1 MASWPNSKNEGWY
14 EPVANPDSVI
24 ITDVALRDGL
34 QNHAAVVPT
43 DAKMELVDLLV
54 DAGLTSVEI
63 GSFVHPV
70 LLPQM
75 ADAEEIY
82 RRLPEAPGVTF
93 SALVPNVRGA
103 QRAIAA
109 GATDVRLVLSVSE
122 GHSKSNT
129 NRTVA
134 EGLAETSEAVALLR
148 EAGGI
153 EITGS
158 LATAFVCPFDGVVP
172 VSQLEWVVGSLVEMG
187 LETVS
192 LADTLGK
199 ADPETFERTVETMVA
214 TFPETTFELHIHN
227 TYGMGLAHV
236 SAGLRQ
242 GVRRFDAAL
251 GGIGGC
257 PFAPGAAGNI
267 ATEDI
272 AFMLQL
278 MDIETG
284 IDLEKLAVAA
294 EHLRSVMGVPLES
307 SISRA
312 LGWVA

>member
-1 MASWPNSKNEGWY
+1 MPQ
-14 EPVANPDSVI
+14 PVAVT

-34 QNHAAVVPT
+34 QNHDEVVRT
-43 DAKMELVDLLV
+43 DAKMALVALLI
-54 DAGLTSVEI
+54 DAGLASIEV
-63 GSFVHPV
+63 GSFVHPG

-75 ADAEEIY
+75 ADAEEIF
-82 RRLPEAPGVTF
+82 RRLPDAPGVTF
-93 SALVPNVRGA
+93 SALVPNLRGA
-103 QRAIAA
+103 HRAIAA
-109 GATDVRLVLSVSE
+109 GVKNVRLVLSVSE

-134 EGLAETSEAVALLR
+134 EGIAETIEATALLR
-148 EAGGI
+148 EVGDI
-153 EITGS
+153 RITGS

-172 VSQLEWVVGSLVEMG
+172 FSQLEYVVGSLVEAG
-187 LETVS
+187 LDEIS

-199 ADPETFERTVETMVA
+199 ADPETFERTVEAIQTA
-214 TFPETTFELHIHN
+214 FPTTSFELHIHN
-227 TYGMGLAHV
+227 TYGMGMAHV
-236 SAGLRQ
+236 AAGLRQ
-242 GVRRFDAAL
+242 GISRYDAAL

-278 MDIETG
+278 MGIQTG

-294 EHLRSVMGVPLES
+294 DHLGGVMAVPRVLGVAS
-307 SISRA
+307 A
-312 LGWVA
+312 GLGRVTTT

>member
-1 MASWPNSKNEGWY
+1 MMATRA
-14 EPVANPDSVI
+14 VT

-34 QNHAAVVPT
+34 QNHHAVVPT
-43 DAKMELVDLLV
+43 DAKMELVRLLI
-54 DAGLTSVEI
+54 DAGVSSIEV
-63 GSFVHPV
+63 GSFVHPG

-82 RRLPEAPGVTF
+82 RRLPDTPRVVF

-103 QRAIAA
+103 HRAIAA
-109 GATDVRLVLSVSE
+109 GATDVRLVMSVSE
-122 GHSKSNT
+122 GHSRSNT

-134 EGLAETSEAVALLR
+134 EGISQTIEAAQVLH

-153 EITGS
+153 NVTGS
-158 LATAFVCPFDGVVP
+158 LATSFVCPFDGVIP
-172 VSQLEWVVGSLVEMG
+172 FSQLEYVVGRLVEAG
-187 LETVS
+187 FEQIS

-199 ADPETFERTVETMVA
+199 ADPETFERTVEGIVA
-214 TFPETTFELHIHN
+214 AFPSTTFELHIHN
-227 TYGMGLAHV
+227 TYGMGMAHV
-236 SAGLRQ
+236 AAGLRQ
-242 GVRRFDAAL
+242 GVDRYDAAL

-278 MDIETG
+278 MGIQTA
-284 IDLEKLAVAA
+284 IDLEKLSIAA
-294 EHLRSVMGVPLES
+294 AHLRGAMAVPLES
-307 SISRA
+307 SVSRA

>member
-1 MASWPNSKNEGWY
+1 VSVS
-14 EPVANPDSVI
+14 EPVT

-43 DAKMELVDLLV
+43 DAKMRLVGLLL
-54 DAGLTSVEI
+54 DAGLRSIEV
-63 GSFVHPV
+63 GSFVHPG

-75 ADAEEIY
+75 SDAEEIF
-82 RRLPEAPGVTF
+82 RRLPDVSGVAF
-93 SALVPNVRGA
+93 PALVPNLRGA

-109 GATDVRLVLSVSE
+109 GAKEVRLVLSVSE
-122 GHSKSNT
+122 GHSRSNT

-134 EGLAETSEAVALLR
+134 EGIAETAEALHLLR

-153 EITGS
+153 RVIGS

-172 VSQLEWVVGSLVEMG
+172 IPQLEYVVGSLVDMG
-187 LETVS
+187 LDEIS

-199 ADPETFERTVETMVA
+199 ADPERFERTVEAMRTS
-214 TFPETTFELHIHN
+214 FPATTFELHIHN
-227 TYGMGLAHV
+227 TYGMGMAHV
-236 SAGLRQ
+236 AAGLRQ
-242 GVRRFDAAL
+242 GIRRFDAAL

-272 AFMLQL
+272 VFMLGL
-278 MDIETG
+278 MGIETG
-284 IDLEKLAVAA
+284 IDVEKLAIAA
-294 EHLRSVMGVPLES
+294 EHLRTVMQVPLES
-307 SISRA
+307 SVSRA

>member
-1 MASWPNSKNEGWY
+1 MTTPRA
-14 EPVANPDSVI
+14 VT

-34 QNHAAVVPT
+34 QNHDAVVPT
-43 DAKMELVDLLV
+43 AAKMQLIDLLLG
-54 DAGLTSVEI
+54 AGMKSIEV
-63 GSFVHPV
+63 GSFVHPG

-82 RRLPEAPGVTF
+82 QRLPDAPGVTF

-103 QRAIAA
+103 HRAIAA
-109 GATDVRLVLSVSE
+109 GAKDVRLVMSVSE
-122 GHSKSNT
+122 GHSRSNT

-134 EGLAETSEAVALLR
+134 EGIAQTIEAAEILR
-148 EAGGI
+148 EVGDIA
-153 EITGS
+153 ITGS
-158 LATAFVCPFDGVVP
+158 LATAFVCPFDGIVP
-172 VSQLEWVVGSLVEMG
+172 FSQLEYVVGSLVEAG
-187 LETVS
+187 LDRIS

-199 ADPETFERTVETMVA
+199 ADPETFERTVESIQAV
-214 TFPETTFELHIHN
+214 FPATTFELHIHN
-227 TYGMGLAHV
+227 TYGMGMAHV
-236 SAGLRQ
+236 AAGLRQ
-242 GVRRFDAAL
+242 GIDRYDAAL

-278 MDIETG
+278 MDIDTG
-284 IDLEKLAVAA
+284 IDLRKLAVAA
-294 EHLRSVMGVPLES
+294 DHLRGAMAVPLES
-307 SISRA
+307 SVSRA

>member
-1 MASWPNSKNEGWY
+1 MNQVPTTS
-14 EPVANPDSVI
+14 PVT

-43 DAKMELVDLLV
+43 DAKMKLLDLLL
-54 DAGLTSVEI
+54 DAGVRSIEV
-63 GSFVHPV
+63 GSFVHPG

-75 ADAEEIY
+75 ADAEEIF
-82 RRLPEAPGVTF
+82 RRLPDAPGVDF
-93 SALVPNVRGA
+93 PALVPNLRGA
-103 QRAIAA
+103 QRAVAA
-109 GATDVRLVLSVSE
+109 GVKDVRLVLSVSE
-122 GHSKSNT
+122 GHSRSNT

-134 EGLAETSEAVALLR
+134 EGIAETAQAVALLR

-153 EITGS
+153 KLTGS

-187 LETVS
+187 LTEIA

-199 ADPETFERTVETMVA
+199 ADPATFERTVETMQA
-214 TFPETTFELHIHN
+214 SFPHTTFGLHIHN
-227 TYGMGLAHV
+227 TYGMGLAHTA
-236 SAGLRQ
+236 AGLRR
-242 GVRRFDAAL
+242 GITEFDAAL

-267 ATEDI
+267 ATEDMVH
-272 AFMLQL
+272 MLNL
-278 MDIETG
+278 MGIETG
-284 IDLEKLAVAA
+284 IDLDRLAIAA

-307 SISRA
+307 SVSRA

>member
-1 MASWPNSKNEGWY
+1 MPSSLSCKTEGWY
-14 EPVANPDSVI
+14 ELMPTSSVI

-34 QNHAAVVPT
+34 QNHAQVVPT
-43 DAKMELVDLLV
+43 DRKMILLDRLL
-54 DAGLTSVEI
+54 DAGVRSIEV
-63 GSFVHPV
+63 GSFVHPG

-82 RRLPEAPGVTF
+82 RRLPDSPGAEF
-93 SALVPNVRGA
+93 PALVPNVRGA
-103 QRAIAA
+103 KRAIAA
-109 GATDVRLVLSVSE
+109 GVRYVRLVLSVSE
-122 GHSKSNT
+122 GHSRSNT

-134 EGLAETSEAVALLR
+134 EGIAETR
-148 EAGGI
+148 EAHELLSAEGI
-153 EITGS
+153 RVAAG

-172 VSQLEWVVGSLVEMG
+172 VAQLESVVGSIVEMG
-187 LETVS
+187 IDEIS

-199 ADPETFERTVETMVA
+199 ADPDQFERNVA
-214 TFPETTFELHIHN
+214 AMQTAFPTADFGLHIHN

-236 SAGLRQ
+236 MAGLRLGIRQ
-242 GVRRFDAAL
+242 FDAAL

-272 AFMLQL
+272 VFMLQL
-278 MDIETG
+278 MGVETG
-284 IDLEKLAVAA
+284 IDLDKLALAA
-294 EHLRSVMGVPLES
+294 EYLRTVMAVPLES
-307 SISRA
+307 SVSRA

>member
-1 MASWPNSKNEGWY
+1 VSVS
-14 EPVANPDSVI
+14 EPVT

-43 DAKMELVDLLV
+43 DAKMRLVGLLL
-54 DAGLTSVEI
+54 DAGLRSIEV
-63 GSFVHPV
+63 GSFVHPG

-75 ADAEEIY
+75 SDAEEIF
-82 RRLPEAPGVTF
+82 RRLPDASGVAF
-93 SALVPNVRGA
+93 PALVPNLRGA

-109 GATDVRLVLSVSE
+109 GAKEVRLVLSVSE
-122 GHSKSNT
+122 GHSRSNT

-134 EGLAETSEAVALLR
+134 EGIAETAEALHLLR

-153 EITGS
+153 RVTGS

-172 VSQLEWVVGSLVEMG
+172 ISQLEYVVGSLVEMG
-187 LETVS
+187 LDEIS

-199 ADPETFERTVETMVA
+199 ADPERFERTVEAMRTS
-214 TFPETTFELHIHN
+214 FPATTFELHIHN
-227 TYGMGLAHV
+227 TYGMGMAHV
-236 SAGLRQ
+236 AAGLRQ
-242 GVRRFDAAL
+242 GIRRFDAAL

-272 AFMLQL
+272 VFMLGL
-278 MDIETG
+278 MGIETG
-284 IDLEKLAVAA
+284 IDVEKLAIAA
-294 EHLRSVMGVPLES
+294 EHLRTVMQVPLES
-307 SISRA
+307 SVSRA

>member
-1 MASWPNSKNEGWY
+1 MTTPRA
-14 EPVANPDSVI
+14 VT

-34 QNHAAVVPT
+34 QNHDAVVPT
-43 DAKMELVDLLV
+43 AAKMQLIDLLLG
-54 DAGLTSVEI
+54 AGMKSIEV
-63 GSFVHPV
+63 GSFVHPG

-82 RRLPEAPGVTF
+82 QRLPDAPGVTF

-103 QRAIAA
+103 HRAIAA
-109 GATDVRLVLSVSE
+109 GAKDVRLVMSVSE
-122 GHSKSNT
+122 GHSRSNT

-134 EGLAETSEAVALLR
+134 EGIAQTIEAAEILR
-148 EAGGI
+148 EVGDIA
-153 EITGS
+153 ITGS
-158 LATAFVCPFDGVVP
+158 LATAFVCPFDGIVP
-172 VSQLEWVVGSLVEMG
+172 FSQLEYVVGSLVEAG
-187 LETVS
+187 LDRIS

-199 ADPETFERTVETMVA
+199 ADPETFERTVESIQAV
-214 TFPETTFELHIHN
+214 FPATTFELHIHN
-227 TYGMGLAHV
+227 TYGMGMAHV
-236 SAGLRQ
+236 AAGLRQ
-242 GVRRFDAAL
+242 GIDRYDAAL

-278 MDIETG
+278 MDIDTG
-284 IDLEKLAVAA
+284 IDLQKLAVAA
-294 EHLRSVMGVPLES
+294 DHLRGAMAVPLES
-307 SISRA
+307 SVSRA

>member
-1 MASWPNSKNEGWY
+1 MSTPHA
-14 EPVANPDSVI
+14 VT

-34 QNHAAVVPT
+34 QNHDAVVPT
-43 DAKMELVDLLV
+43 DAKMALVDLLI
-54 DAGLTSVEI
+54 DAGLTSIEV
-63 GSFVHPV
+63 GSFVHPG

-82 RRLPEAPGVTF
+82 RRLPQGRNVTV
-93 SALVPNVRGA
+93 SALVPNLRGA
-103 QRAIAA
+103 HRAIAA
-109 GATDVRLVLSVSE
+109 GAKDVRLVLSVSE

-134 EGLAETSEAVALLR
+134 EGIAETIEAAALLR
-148 EAGGI
+148 QVGDVR
-153 EITGS
+153 ITGS

-172 VSQLEWVVGSLVEMG
+172 FSQLEYVVGSLVEAG
-187 LETVS
+187 FDEIS

-199 ADPETFERTVETMVA
+199 ADPETFERTVEA
-214 TFPETTFELHIHN
+214 IRAAFPSTDFELHIHN
-227 TYGMGLAHV
+227 TYGMGMAHV
-236 SAGLRQ
+236 AAGLRQ
-242 GVRRFDAAL
+242 GIRRYDAAL

-278 MDIETG
+278 MGIETG
-284 IDLEKLAVAA
+284 IDLDKLAVAA
-294 EHLRSVMGVPLES
+294 DHLRGAMAVPLES
-307 SISRA
+307 SVSRA

>member
-1 MASWPNSKNEGWY
+1 
-14 EPVANPDSVI
+14 VT

-34 QNHAAVVPT
+34 QNHDAVVPT
-43 DAKMELVDLLV
+43 AAKMQLIDLLLG
-54 DAGLTSVEI
+54 AGMKSIEV
-63 GSFVHPV
+63 GSFVHPG

-82 RRLPEAPGVTF
+82 RRLPDAPGVTF

-103 QRAIAA
+103 HRAIAA
-109 GATDVRLVLSVSE
+109 GAKDVRLVMSVSE
-122 GHSKSNT
+122 GHSRSNT

-134 EGLAETSEAVALLR
+134 EGIAQTIEAAEILR
-148 EAGGI
+148 EVGDIA
-153 EITGS
+153 ITGS
-158 LATAFVCPFDGVVP
+158 LATAFVCPFDGIVP
-172 VSQLEWVVGSLVEMG
+172 FSQLEYVVGSLVEAG
-187 LETVS
+187 LDRIS

-199 ADPETFERTVETMVA
+199 ADPETFERTVESIQAV
-214 TFPETTFELHIHN
+214 FPATTFELHIHN
-227 TYGMGLAHV
+227 TYGMGMAHV
-236 SAGLRQ
+236 AAGLRQ
-242 GVRRFDAAL
+242 GIDRYDAAR

-278 MDIETG
+278 MDIDTG
-284 IDLEKLAVAA
+284 IDLQKLAVAA
-294 EHLRSVMGVPLES
+294 DHLRGAMAVPLES
-307 SISRA
+307 SVSRA

>member
-1 MASWPNSKNEGWY
+1 MPAIS
-14 EPVANPDSVI
+14 SVT

-34 QNHAAVVPT
+34 QNHAQVVPT
-43 DAKMELVDLLV
+43 DKKMALLDRLL
-54 DAGLTSVEI
+54 DAGVRSVEV
-63 GSFVHPV
+63 GSFVHPG

-75 ADAEEIY
+75 ADAEEIF
-82 RRLPEAPGVTF
+82 RRLPDVPGCDF
-93 SALVPNVRGA
+93 PALVPNLRGA
-103 QRAIAA
+103 KRAIAA
-109 GATDVRLVLSVSE
+109 GVGHVRLVLSVSE
-122 GHSKSNT
+122 GHSQSNT

-134 EGLAETSEAVALLR
+134 EGIAETGAALALLR

-153 EITGS
+153 RVTIS

-172 VSQLEWVVGSLVEMG
+172 VAQLQRVVGSLVEMG
-187 LETVS
+187 AEEFS

-199 ADPETFERTVETMVA
+199 ADPEQFERTVAEMQHV
-214 TFPETTFELHIHN
+214 FPAIAFGLHIHN

-236 SAGLRQ
+236 AAGLRLGIQ
-242 GVRRFDAAL
+242 QFDAAL

-272 AFMLQL
+272 VFMLQL
-278 MDIETG
+278 MGVETG
-284 IDLEKLAVAA
+284 IDLDKLASAA
-294 EHLRSVMGVPLES
+294 EYLRTVMAVPLES
-307 SISRA
+307 SVSRA

>member
-1 MASWPNSKNEGWY
+1 MSPS
-14 EPVANPDSVI
+14 EPI
-24 ITDVALRDGL
+24 KITDVALRDGL

-43 DAKMELVDLLV
+43 DDKMRLVDLLL
-54 DAGLTSVEI
+54 DAGLRSIEV
-63 GSFVHPV
+63 GSFVHPG

-75 ADAEEIY
+75 ADAEEIF
-82 RRLPEAPGVTF
+82 RRLPDAPGVAF
-93 SALVPNVRGA
+93 PALVPNLRGA

-109 GATDVRLVLSVSE
+109 GTKEVRLVLSVSE
-122 GHSKSNT
+122 GHSRSNT

-134 EGLAETSEAVALLR
+134 EGIAETATALQLLR

-153 EITGS
+153 KVVGS

-172 VSQLEWVVGSLVEMG
+172 ITQLEYVVGSLVEMG
-187 LETVS
+187 LDEIS

-199 ADPETFERTVETMVA
+199 ADPERFERTVQAMRA
-214 TFPETTFELHIHN
+214 SFPTTTFELHIHN
-227 TYGMGLAHV
+227 TYGMGMAHV
-236 SAGLRQ
+236 AAGLRQ
-242 GVRRFDAAL
+242 GIRRFDAAL

-272 AFMLQL
+272 VFMLGL
-278 MDIETG
+278 MEVETG
-284 IDLEKLAVAA
+284 IDVEKLAVAA
-294 EHLRSVMGVPLES
+294 EHLRTAMQVPLES
-307 SISRA
+307 SVSRA

>member
-1 MASWPNSKNEGWY
+1 
-14 EPVANPDSVI
+14 VT

-34 QNHAAVVPT
+34 QNHDAVVPT
-43 DAKMELVDLLV
+43 AAKMQLIDLLLG
-54 DAGLTSVEI
+54 AGMKSIEV
-63 GSFVHPV
+63 GSFVHPG

-82 RRLPEAPGVTF
+82 RRLPDAPGVTF

-103 QRAIAA
+103 HRAIAA
-109 GATDVRLVLSVSE
+109 GAKDVRLVMSVSE
-122 GHSKSNT
+122 GHSRSNT

-134 EGLAETSEAVALLR
+134 EGIAQTIEAAEILR
-148 EAGGI
+148 EVGDIA
-153 EITGS
+153 ITGS
-158 LATAFVCPFDGVVP
+158 LATAFVCPFDGIVP
-172 VSQLEWVVGSLVEMG
+172 FSQLEYVVGSLVEAG
-187 LETVS
+187 LDRIS

-199 ADPETFERTVETMVA
+199 ADPETFERTVESIQAV
-214 TFPETTFELHIHN
+214 FPATTFELHIHN
-227 TYGMGLAHV
+227 TYGMGMAHV
-236 SAGLRQ
+236 AAGLRQ
-242 GVRRFDAAL
+242 GIDRYDAAL

-278 MDIETG
+278 MDIDTG
-284 IDLEKLAVAA
+284 IDLQKLAVAA
-294 EHLRSVMGVPLES
+294 DHLRGAMAVPLES
-307 SISRA
+307 SVSRA

>member
-1 MASWPNSKNEGWY
+1 
-14 EPVANPDSVI
+14 VT

-34 QNHAAVVPT
+34 QNHDAVVPT
-43 DAKMELVDLLV
+43 DAKMELIDLLI
-54 DAGLTSVEI
+54 DAGLSSIEV
-63 GSFVHPV
+63 GSFVHPG

-82 RRLPEAPGVTF
+82 RRLPESPGVSF

-109 GATDVRLVLSVSE
+109 GAKDVSLVMSVSE
-122 GHSKSNT
+122 GHSRSNT

-134 EGLAETSEAVALLR
+134 EGIAQTIEAAALLR
-148 EAGGI
+148 EVGDI
-153 EITGS
+153 KITGS

-172 VSQLEWVVGSLVEMG
+172 FSQLEYVVGSLVEAG
-187 LETVS
+187 LEHIN

-199 ADPETFERTVETMVA
+199 ADPETFERTVEAVIA
-214 TFPETTFELHIHN
+214 AFPVTSFELHIHN
-227 TYGMGLAHV
+227 TYGMGMAHV
-236 SAGLRQ
+236 AAGLRQ
-242 GVRRFDAAL
+242 GVDRYDAAL

-278 MDIETG
+278 MGIETG

-294 EHLRSVMGVPLES
+294 HHLRGAMAVPLES

>member
-1 MASWPNSKNEGWY
+1 MPQ
-14 EPVANPDSVI
+14 PVAVT

-34 QNHAAVVPT
+34 QNHDEVVRT
-43 DAKMELVDLLV
+43 DAKMALVALLI
-54 DAGLTSVEI
+54 DAGLASIEV
-63 GSFVHPV
+63 GSFVHPG

-75 ADAEEIY
+75 ADAEEIF
-82 RRLPEAPGVTF
+82 RRLPDAPGVTF
-93 SALVPNVRGA
+93 SALVPNLRGA
-103 QRAIAA
+103 HRAIAA
-109 GATDVRLVLSVSE
+109 GVKNVRLVLSVSE

-134 EGLAETSEAVALLR
+134 EGIAETIEATALLR
-148 EAGGI
+148 EVGDI
-153 EITGS
+153 RITGS

-172 VSQLEWVVGSLVEMG
+172 FSQLEYVVGSLVEAG
-187 LETVS
+187 LDEIS

-199 ADPETFERTVETMVA
+199 ADPETFERTVEAIQTA
-214 TFPETTFELHIHN
+214 FPTTSFELHIHN
-227 TYGMGLAHV
+227 TYGMGMAHV
-236 SAGLRQ
+236 AAGLRQ
-242 GVRRFDAAL
+242 GISRYDAAL

-278 MDIETG
+278 MGIQTG

-294 EHLRSVMGVPLES
+294 DHLGGVMAVPLES
-307 SISRA
+307 SVSRA

>member
-1 MASWPNSKNEGWY
+1 
-14 EPVANPDSVI
+14 VT

-34 QNHAAVVPT
+34 QNHDAVVPT
-43 DAKMELVDLLV
+43 AAKMQLIDLLLG
-54 DAGLTSVEI
+54 AGMKSIEV
-63 GSFVHPV
+63 GSFVHPG

-82 RRLPEAPGVTF
+82 QRLPDAPGVTF

-103 QRAIAA
+103 HRAIAA
-109 GATDVRLVLSVSE
+109 GAKDVRLVMSVSE
-122 GHSKSNT
+122 GHSRSNT

-134 EGLAETSEAVALLR
+134 EGIAQTIEAAEILR
-148 EAGGI
+148 EVGDIA
-153 EITGS
+153 ITGS
-158 LATAFVCPFDGVVP
+158 LATAFVCPFDGIVP
-172 VSQLEWVVGSLVEMG
+172 FSQLEYVVGSLVEAG
-187 LETVS
+187 LDRIS

-199 ADPETFERTVETMVA
+199 ADPETFERTVESIQAV
-214 TFPETTFELHIHN
+214 FPATTFELHIHN
-227 TYGMGLAHV
+227 TYGMGMAHV
-236 SAGLRQ
+236 AAGLRQ
-242 GVRRFDAAL
+242 GIDRYDAAL

-278 MDIETG
+278 MDIDTG
-284 IDLEKLAVAA
+284 IDLQKLAVAA
-294 EHLRSVMGVPLES
+294 DHLRGAMAVPLES
-307 SISRA
+307 SVSRA

>member
-1 MASWPNSKNEGWY
+1 
-14 EPVANPDSVI
+14 VT

-34 QNHAAVVPT
+34 QNHDAVVPT
-43 DAKMELVDLLV
+43 AAKMQLIDLLLG
-54 DAGLTSVEI
+54 AGMKSIEV
-63 GSFVHPV
+63 GSFVHPG

-82 RRLPEAPGVTF
+82 QRLPDAPGVTF

-103 QRAIAA
+103 HRAIAA
-109 GATDVRLVLSVSE
+109 GAKDVRLVMSVSE
-122 GHSKSNT
+122 GHSRSNT

-134 EGLAETSEAVALLR
+134 EGIAQTIEAAEILR
-148 EAGGI
+148 EVGDIA
-153 EITGS
+153 ITGS
-158 LATAFVCPFDGVVP
+158 LATAFVCPFDGIVP
-172 VSQLEWVVGSLVEMG
+172 ISQLEYVVGSLVEAG
-187 LETVS
+187 LDRIS

-199 ADPETFERTVETMVA
+199 ADPETFERTVESIQAV
-214 TFPETTFELHIHN
+214 FPATTFELHIHN
-227 TYGMGLAHV
+227 TYGMGMAHV
-236 SAGLRQ
+236 AAGLRQ
-242 GVRRFDAAL
+242 GIDRYDAAL

-278 MDIETG
+278 MDIDTG
-284 IDLEKLAVAA
+284 IDLQKLAVAA
-294 EHLRSVMGVPLES
+294 DHLRGAMAVPLES
-307 SISRA
+307 SVSRA

>member
-1 MASWPNSKNEGWY
+1 
-14 EPVANPDSVI
+14 VT

-34 QNHAAVVPT
+34 QNHDAVVPT
-43 DAKMELVDLLV
+43 DAKMELIDLLL
-54 DAGLTSVEI
+54 DAGLSSIEV
-63 GSFVHPV
+63 GSFVHPG

-82 RRLPEAPGVTF
+82 RRLPKSAGVSF

-109 GATDVRLVLSVSE
+109 GVKDVSLVMSVSE
-122 GHSKSNT
+122 GHSRSNT

-134 EGLAETSEAVALLR
+134 EGIAQTIEAAALLR
-148 EAGGI
+148 EVGDI
-153 EITGS
+153 KITGS

-172 VSQLEWVVGSLVEMG
+172 FSQLEYVVGSLVEAG
-187 LETVS
+187 LEHIS

-199 ADPETFERTVETMVA
+199 ADPETFERTVEAVIA
-214 TFPETTFELHIHN
+214 AFPVTTFALHIHN
-227 TYGMGLAHV
+227 TYGMGMAHV
-236 SAGLRQ
+236 AAGLRQ
-242 GVRRFDAAL
+242 GVDRYDAAL

-272 AFMLQL
+272 AFMLLL
-278 MDIETG
+278 MGIETG
-284 IDLEKLAVAA
+284 IDLEKLAFAA
-294 EHLRSVMGVPLES
+294 HHLRGAMAVPLES
-307 SISRA
+307 SVSRA

>member
-1 MASWPNSKNEGWY
+1 VSVS
-14 EPVANPDSVI
+14 EPVT

-43 DAKMELVDLLV
+43 DAKMRLVGLLL
-54 DAGLTSVEI
+54 DAGLRSIEV
-63 GSFVHPV
+63 GSFVHPG

-75 ADAEEIY
+75 SDAEEIF
-82 RRLPEAPGVTF
+82 RRLPDASGVAF
-93 SALVPNVRGA
+93 PALVPNLRGA

-109 GATDVRLVLSVSE
+109 GAKEVRLVLSVSE
-122 GHSKSNT
+122 GHSRSNT

-134 EGLAETSEAVALLR
+134 EGIAETAEALHLLR

-153 EITGS
+153 RVTGS

-172 VSQLEWVVGSLVEMG
+172 ISQLEYVVGSLVEMG
-187 LETVS
+187 LDEIS

-199 ADPETFERTVETMVA
+199 ADPERFERTVEAMRTS
-214 TFPETTFELHIHN
+214 FPATTFELHIHN
-227 TYGMGLAHV
+227 TYGMGMAHV
-236 SAGLRQ
+236 AAGLRQ
-242 GVRRFDAAL
+242 GIRRFDAAL

-272 AFMLQL
+272 VFMLGL
-278 MDIETG
+278 MGVETG
-284 IDLEKLAVAA
+284 IDVEKLAVAA
-294 EHLRSVMGVPLES
+294 EHLRTVMQVPLES
-307 SISRA
+307 SVSRA

>member
-1 MASWPNSKNEGWY
+1 MTTTHA
-14 EPVANPDSVI
+14 VT

-34 QNHAAVVPT
+34 QNHDAVVPT
-43 DAKMELVDLLV
+43 DAKMKLVELLV
-54 DAGLTSVEI
+54 DSGVSAIEV
-63 GSFVHPV
+63 GSFVHPQ

-82 RRLPEAPGVTF
+82 RRLPDAPGVAF

-103 QRAIAA
+103 RRAIAA
-109 GATDVRLVLSVSE
+109 GAKDVRLVMSVSE
-122 GHSKSNT
+122 GHSRSNT

-134 EGLAETSEAVALLR
+134 EGLAQTIEAGQILR

-153 EITGS
+153 KVTGS
-158 LATAFVCPFDGVVP
+158 LATSFVCPFDGVVP
-172 VSQLEWVVGSLVEMG
+172 FSQLEYVVGSLVEAG
-187 LETVS
+187 FEQIS

-199 ADPETFERTVETMVA
+199 ADPETFERTVEAIVTA
-214 TFPETTFELHIHN
+214 YPATTFELHIHN
-227 TYGMGLAHV
+227 TYGMGMAHV
-236 SAGLRQ
+236 AAGLRQ
-242 GVRRFDAAL
+242 GVSRYDAAL

-272 AFMLQL
+272 VFMLGL
-278 MDIETG
+278 MGIETG

-294 EHLRSVMGVPLES
+294 EHLRGAMAVPLES
-307 SISRA
+307 SVSRA